1 MASLHYESKGQRFD
15 SSRARHRGQGGGPTP
30 LPATIVMSAD
40 ADDAGCMALALEEA
54 RQAESDGEVPIGAL
68 VVLDGRIVGRG
79 RNQVIAA
86 SDPTAHAEILALREA
101 AAALGN
107 YRLTGATL
115 YVTLEPCA
123 MCCGAAVNARVGRVV
138 YGAADPKAGAAESLY
153 RLLEDRRLN
162 HRAMVTGGVLQ
173 QECGALLSEF
183 FRKRR

>member
-1 MASLHYESKGQRFD
+1 MDYESKGQRFD

-30 LPATIVMSAD
+30 LPTTIVTSAD
-40 ADDAGCMALALEEA
+40 ADDTQCMALALEEA
-54 RQAESDGEVPIGAL
+54 RRAESEGEVPIGAM
-68 VVLDGRIVGRG
+68 VVRDGRIVGRG

-123 MCCGAAVNARVGRVV
+123 MCCGAAVNARVARVV
-138 YGAADPKAGAAESLY
+138 YGAADPKAGAAQSLY
-153 RLLEDRRLN
+153 WLL
-162 HRAMVTGGVLQ
+162 
-173 QECGALLSEF
+173 
-183 FRKRR
+183 